1 MTFLVVFCRRAC
13 RAVLLKEGTCV
24 ISRGFLRTVPRRP
37 LCQNRSLGSR
47 QKGNALKRWTM
58 LVDPF
63 SSLKVRLPC
72 DVSVK
77 ALDPHGYPAADRAF
91 VELLSPNQAENLD
104 DVLVQYDKARK
115 QMLVV
120 SENISSDAR
129 IDLITPVKIDLDI
142 STFQKGCVKIKKMEC
157 DNCYVET
164 EKGHSILNS
173 LKAHK
178 VKVQSRGGNI
188 ICLGTIHGNVDIQTN
203 SKGFVEIEKLQGTD
217 MNISTTDGALKTK
230 YIYAKSSH
238 LSSSIGNIELGNI
251 HDKVFSIWKRKG
263 IKCFRDLFF
272 EGSLMSF
279 DQLSNKFELPKSNFF
294 RYLQIRNFLH
304 KILPSFPNSTST
316 DLLGMIFTLNPYQ
329 KGLVTFIYNMI
340 MKIQP
345 EISGRIKQE
354 WEKEL
359 QYNISIEK
367 WEKILQMVNSSSICA
382 KHALIQFKIV
392 HRAHMSK
399 DKLARFY
406 SHINPQCDRCHSD
419 VASLTHMFWS
429 CPTLHNYW
437 KDIFATISSIWNID
451 LQPHFITAISGI
463 PNEDDNHFS
472 PSIRRMI
479 AFVTLMARRSIL
491 QNWKEV
497 NPPTTFQWFS
507 QTISFLSLEKIRST
521 IFDSSIKFEETWGP
535 FIRHF
540 HMN

>member
-13 RAVLLKEGTCV
+13 RAVLLKE
-24 ISRGFLRTVPRRP
+24 GFLRTVPRRP

-129 IDLITPVKIDLDI
+129 IDLITPVKFDLDI

-203 SKGFVEIEKLQGTD
+203 SKGFVEIEKLQGTN

-251 HDKVFSIWKRKG
+251 HGSVTIQTEAGAVTVDSSDGNLKATTQHG
-263 IKCFRDLFF
+263 DLDVYISQLGTVTLLTQ
-272 EGSLMSF
+272 EGSITLKVPKALRAKL
-279 DQLSNKFELPKSNFF
+279 QLSGAMVKISPELNLQDIDSSTEQDHQTIQGFLNGRGEGAHVIEAHTVRGMLNIKS
-294 RYLQIRNFLH
+294 QSWIESI
-304 KILPSFPNSTST
+304 K
-316 DLLGMIFTLNPYQ
+316 LNP
-329 KGLVTFIYNMI
+329 
-340 MKIQP
+340 
-345 EISGRIKQE
+345 S
-354 WEKEL
+354 
-359 QYNISIEK
+359 
-367 WEKILQMVNSSSICA
+367 
-382 KHALIQFKIV
+382 
-392 HRAHMSK
+392 
-399 DKLARFY
+399 
-406 SHINPQCDRCHSD
+406 
-419 VASLTHMFWS
+419 
-429 CPTLHNYW
+429 
-437 KDIFATISSIWNID
+437 
-451 LQPHFITAISGI
+451 
-463 PNEDDNHFS
+463 
-472 PSIRRMI
+472 
-479 AFVTLMARRSIL
+479 
-491 QNWKEV
+491 
-497 NPPTTFQWFS
+497 
-507 QTISFLSLEKIRST
+507 
-521 IFDSSIKFEETWGP
+521 
-535 FIRHF
+535 
-540 HMN
+540 